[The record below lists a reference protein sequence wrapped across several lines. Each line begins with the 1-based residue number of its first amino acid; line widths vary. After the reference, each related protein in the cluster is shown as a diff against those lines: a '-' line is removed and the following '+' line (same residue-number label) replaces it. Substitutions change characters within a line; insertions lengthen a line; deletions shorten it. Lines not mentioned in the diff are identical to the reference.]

1 MHGARDGDDGLAG
14 EDAAAARGVSGWRS
28 WRRRRGDP
36 GKAERAGSGFRGAGG
51 PQALFLLEN
60 EQSRALGKLCVWFGS
75 PAISH
80 SQAAVDG
87 GQHGGCHLPGA

>member
-1 MHGARDGDDGLAG
+1 MMDWLGKMLQLPEAFLAG
-14 EDAAAARGVSGWRS
+14 EAGEGGGVIQVRQ
-28 WRRRRGDP
+28 RT
-36 GKAERAGSGFRGAGG
+36 GSGFRGAGG

-60 EQSRALGKLCVWFGS
+60 EQSRALGKLCIWLGS

-87 GQHGGCHLPGA
+87 GQRGGCRLPGA